1 MAPDTGPIT
10 ATSAALVRL
19 LSAGP
24 ARVSLD
30 DGALRFEDGRGA
42 AAFST
47 PVGAIDR
54 VETRRSWFWTR
65 LAIREAAGVERAIGG
80 LDRRE
85 AERVA
90 EAIREDAAR
99 AAETLAPQLAGL
111 DSRLSRFHATDRYI
125 RKSLSSGLQADIADA
140 VQQCGGALARAHLP
154 PRAAEALSRIER
166 VAGLDAFEAAREGAE
181 LPLRR
186 CQSSRRGRR
195 CVGRA
200 LRAADRRAGRGDR
213 HGRGHDAGAGGRRA
227 RARRR

>member
-19 LSAGP
+19 LSAGA

-42 AAFST
+42 AASRT

-99 AAETLAPQLAGL
+99 AAEALPRSSPGSTPASAA
-111 DSRLSRFHATDRYI
+111 STRRTAT
-125 RKSLSSGLQADIADA
+125 SAS
-140 VQQCGGALARAHLP
+140 P
-154 PRAAEALSRIER
+154 
-166 VAGLDAFEAAREGAE
+166 
-181 LPLRR
+181 
-186 CQSSRRGRR
+186 
-195 CVGRA
+195 
-200 LRAADRRAGRGDR
+200 
-213 HGRGHDAGAGGRRA
+213 
-227 RARRR
+227 